1 MDNTPVKKKAGSKKN
16 VNYDLIEA
24 GWRAG
29 LLNPRQLAL
38 AYTEETKQS
47 VSHAAIIKHF
57 TTRGVPRDLSA
68 KIRARSEEMVTRAM
82 VTTKDTPTTKIPE
95 NTIIEE
101 GAAMITAVRLDH
113 RKDICRSRRI
123 TNTLLDELEKQSDP
137 ETLVMLEQLGEMLR
151 REDDKGQD
159 KKNDLYNKIISLGE
173 RSKTMKTL
181 AESLRI
187 LVDMERTAYSMDKET
202 EKKDDPLTALLH
214 AISTVNSSGF
224 APQPIDPEKHKAST
238 QSAFKPV
245 QRPDE
250 DD

>member
-1 MDNTPVKKKAGSKKN
+1 MSAIKKKPIDWEAVELQYRAGIRSLKAIGAEFGVSDAGIIKRAKRDDWKR
-16 VNYDLIEA
+16 DLRAKIHAMAEAKVSAALVSATVSPQTKIAEKQVIEA
-24 GWRAG
+24 GSD
-29 LLNPRQLAL
+29 QLA
-38 AYTEETKQS
+38 
-47 VSHAAIIKHF
+47 
-57 TTRGVPRDLSA
+57 
-68 KIRARSEEMVTRAM
+68 
-82 VTTKDTPTTKIPE
+82 
-95 NTIIEE
+95 
-101 GAAMITAVRLDH
+101 AVRLDH

-151 REDDKGQD
+151 LEDDKGQD